1 MLTRKLFAACLA
13 LACATASAADPL
25 TPVHALDQS
34 SEYGTNS
41 INTKADVFYRDRVA
55 ELSEG
60 RLKIHL
66 HPGAALGYRE
76 RDHFQVVGR
85 GAAPI
90 ATTVSGTLAGF
101 DPLFLLSS
109 LPFLARDFDDAQLL
123 LDIAMP
129 HYKAFFEQHNQI
141 LLHAGWVDPSGIW
154 AAKPMTSLTDLQ
166 QLKIRTYDATGTR
179 LLQQVG
185 AAPLVISWAD
195 LVPQLATGGVSAVLT
210 GADGGASIRLWD
222 YTKVFTQINYAMPL
236 TFVHMNRDA
245 YLALPEDL
253 RAVLQQA
260 AQDTQAW
267 RKHQIAANL
276 QAKYQ
281 QLRDNGMQVIE
292 APAPA
297 LAEALGQANQPV
309 VRAWESQ
316 VGERASDILRAY
328 AAQHPARHP

>member
-1 MLTRKLFAACLA
+1 MFTRKFIAACLM
-13 LACATASAADPL
+13 LACAAVQANPVA
-25 TPVHALDQS
+25 PVHALDQS

-41 INTKADVFYRDRVA
+41 VNTKADVFYRDRVA
-55 ELSEG
+55 ELSGG

-129 HYKAFFEQHNQI
+129 HYKAFFEKHNQI

-154 AAKPMTSLTDLQ
+154 ASRPINSLPDLQ

-253 RAVLQQA
+253 RAVLHQA

-281 QLRDNGMQVIE
+281 QLADNGMQVIE
-292 APAPA
+292 VPAPE
-297 LAEALGQANQPV
+297 LAAALGQANQPV
-309 VRAWESQ
+309 VRAWEAQ
-316 VGERASDILRAY
+316 VGERASRILSEYESR
-328 AAQHPARHP
+328 RR